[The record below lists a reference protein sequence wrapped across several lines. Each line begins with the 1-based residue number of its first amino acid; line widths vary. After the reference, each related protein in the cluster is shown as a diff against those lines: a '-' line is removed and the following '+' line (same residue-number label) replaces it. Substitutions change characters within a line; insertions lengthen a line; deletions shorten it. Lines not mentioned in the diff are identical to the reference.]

1 MRILLLLVAA
11 LVPLAIAPHLLFYF
25 DVTPK
30 VVLLLCGAGA
40 ALLLGPGRN
49 GWKSL
54 LARPAGRW
62 FCGLLAAQVLSLA
75 ISSAFSVARDLSLH
89 GGTWRRFGLLS
100 QVALFAFALISAA
113 WLSVDPD
120 RLAPLLR
127 AIAISGAIAGIYGI
141 LQYFGFDPLLD
152 RAAYVTG
159 EGEWAIVR
167 PPGTLGHAGYF
178 ATWLLYPIFAGV
190 WLAARDSKPA
200 WRWLGMIAA
209 VLAVVAITLS
219 GTRSALL
226 GLVVGVTVL
235 AAGSGAKVRRY
246 TVGCAMVL
254 ALAVAALYVSPAGL
268 PLRARVRWWQEDP
281 AGGARLMLWRDSI
294 RMGAARPVA
303 GFGPETFAGEFPR
316 FESISLASG
325 WPDFYHESPHNM
337 FLDSWTAQGLPGV
350 AVLMMLVALGLV
362 AAWRS
367 RVPELTAGLIAVLAA
382 QQFLAFT
389 VVTALLFYLW
399 VAIAV
404 SLDAPRGAE
413 PNVIRFRIGWIVA
426 CVALAAVLVML
437 AMHLSLPAWYMARA
451 QADLDRGEL
460 KAALADSD
468 QARVWARGG
477 WSADLYW
484 SRRLLQFSQAST
496 NTIDKLQAAG
506 EAFQAAVRATAGA
519 EEPQNAWYNLA
530 AFYAARNDAGSA
542 ETALRSAIQHAP
554 CWFKPHWTLAKLLQ
568 ATARLPEASAEAD
581 TAVTLD
587 GGKHPGVLET
597 QLHLHPR

>member
-1 MRILLLLVAA
+1 MRILLPLVAA

-30 VVLLLCGAGA
+30 VVLLLCGAA
-40 ALLLGPGRN
+40 FALLMGPGRN
-49 GWKSL
+49 AWKSL

-62 FCGLLAAQVLSLA
+62 FCGLLAAQVLSLV

-100 QVALFAFALISAA
+100 QVAMFAFALISAA
-113 WLSVDPD
+113 WLSADPG

-127 AIAISGAIAGIYGI
+127 AVAISGAVAGIYGI

-152 RAAYVTG
+152 RATYVTG

-178 ATWLLYPIFAGV
+178 ATWLLYPAFAGV

-226 GLVVGVTVL
+226 GLTLGVTVL

-246 TVGCAMVL
+246 TIAGAVALLL
-254 ALAVAALYVSPAGL
+254 AAAALYISPAGL
-268 PLRARVRWWQEDP
+268 PLRARVRWWREDP
-281 AGGARLMLWRDSI
+281 VGGARLMLWRDSI

-316 FESISLASG
+316 YESISLASG

-367 RVPELTAGLIAVLAA
+367 RVTELSAGLVAVLVA

-389 VVTALLFYLW
+389 VATALLFYLW
-399 VAIAV
+399 LAIAV
-404 SLDAPRGAE
+404 SLDGPRAAE
-413 PNVIRFRIGWIVA
+413 PNAIRFRIGCIVA
-426 CVALAAVLVML
+426 RVALAAVFVML
-437 AMHLSLPAWYMARA
+437 GMHLCMPAWYMARA
-451 QADLDRGEL
+451 QAHLDKGEL
-460 KAALADSD
+460 KAALADSN

-496 NTIDKLQAAG
+496 NSIDKLQTAG
-506 EAFQAAVRATAGA
+506 EAFEAAVRATAGA

-530 AFYAARNDAGSA
+530 AFYAARNDAGPA
-542 ETALRSAIQHAP
+542 EQSLRSAIQHAP
-554 CWFKPHWTLAKLLQ
+554 CWFKPHWMLAKLLE
-568 ATARLPEASAEAD
+568 ATGRVPEASAEAD

-587 GGKHPGVLET
+587 GGKHPEVLAT
-597 QLHLHPR
+597 QLHLRPR